1 MRCLSAVLLSV
12 VAGPVLAACPPIEDG
27 ALWLPESKE
36 FAMADFKAKAE
47 RLNKSGQCVIEGSWG
62 SSTKKF
68 YITVS
73 ITGQIR
79 DAKILRF
86 SAEQLKE

>member
-1 MRCLSAVLLSV
+1 MRHVTAILLLV
-12 VAGPVLAACPPIEDG
+12 IAAPAMATCPPIEAG
-27 ALWLPESKE
+27 ALWLPADKE
-36 FAMADFKAKAE
+36 WAEADFKAKAE

-73 ITGQIR
+73 KTGRIQ

-86 SAEQLKE
+86 TAAELKE